1 MPGRGPVEEPE
12 LQRFGDMFA
21 FDTVRIFKICD
32 RSGQAQDAMIGPGG
46 KTQRFHRLGQKLPS
60 LYRYRTNLFQPIN
73 GYPGIEHAASI
84 DLSGT
89 RSFNPLTNSVT
100 ALAWEGP
107 WPKICYFNRG
117 DPDLKIDTIQK
128 RA

>member
-1 MPGRGPVEEPE
+1 
-12 LQRFGDMFA
+12 MFA

-46 KTQRFHRLGQKLPS
+46 KPQRLHRLGEKLPS

-73 GYPGIEHAASI
+73 GYPRIEHAASI